1 MTATTPLALA
11 RTHSLW
17 KLDAE
22 LQDLT
27 ERAQEEEAGPC
38 PGCDGKQLIPT
49 PTGPV
54 TCPEC
59 AGKGT
64 GVISAATQEALTA
77 YFEATVQ
84 KVDRVAEF
92 LKFLKAL
99 EETCKAEAARI
110 SERRH
115 VAENTA
121 ERIKNMLKEFMA
133 KRGDTQIKSKLNT
146 ISLCRNSQP
155 SLEIQDATVI
165 YGKERIASA
174 KVPAKFQR
182 IQITVTREWW
192 DQFVESCKFDGALL
206 IPPAELARKFM
217 NISAPFIDESALRDH
232 LAAGETIEGATLET
246 GRHIRV
252 R

>member
-1 MTATTPLALA
+1 MRTTINPSLRAENMQSPTTMSHFKEEPMTATTPLALA

-99 EETCKAEAARI
+99 RSE
-110 SERRH
+110 ERR
-115 VAENTA
+115 VGE
-121 ERIKNMLKEFMA
+121 ECV
-133 KRGDTQIKSKLNT
+133 
-146 ISLCRNSQP
+146 CRWTG
-155 SLEIQDATVI
+155 L
-165 YGKERIASA
+165 
-174 KVPAKFQR
+174 
-182 IQITVTREWW
+182 
-192 DQFVESCKFDGALL
+192 
-206 IPPAELARKFM
+206 
-217 NISAPFIDESALRDH
+217 
-232 LAAGETIEGATLET
+232 GE
-246 GRHIRV
+246 V
-252 R
+252 